1 MKKFVLLFYLLA
13 LSIVTFSQNTS
24 PLKMMGFHKL
34 PDETADLKALKNA
47 VGRDSDLDGNKA
59 ALIRVKAQGFD
70 EKIMLD
76 FTPFSRPGIEIIH
89 KKYQDGEMW
98 LYVSSNCQGALVI
111 KYMGEFEF
119 KLPQKLEAKGVY
131 ELVLGMETATLVIRV
146 IPDDAEIFID
156 NEKVGIGYV
165 SKAVAIG
172 SEHRWKVQRAEYVS
186 KEGVKLLT
194 ESGEEVMDVEL
205 DPSFGYI
212 TVNSVP
218 AGADVYID
226 ERKLGVTPYNLKKI
240 SLGSHA
246 VELRKYGYV
255 STGEIVIIKAGE
267 NNKQLANVTLERDK
281 NIILQQ
287 AGQQTKTTK

>member
-1 MKKFVLLFYLLA
+1 
-13 LSIVTFSQNTS
+13 
-24 PLKMMGFHKL
+24 
-34 PDETADLKALKNA
+34 
-47 VGRDSDLDGNKA
+47 
-59 ALIRVKAQGFD
+59 
-70 EKIMLD
+70 
-76 FTPFSRPGIEIIH
+76 
-89 KKYQDGEMW
+89 
-98 LYVSSNCQGALVI
+98 
-111 KYMGEFEF
+111 
-119 KLPQKLEAKGVY
+119 
-131 ELVLGMETATLVIRV
+131 
-146 IPDDAEIFID
+146 
-156 NEKVGIGYV
+156 
-165 SKAVAIG
+165 
-172 SEHRWKVQRAEYVS
+172 S

-226 ERKLGVTPYNLKKI
+226 EQKLGITPYNLKKI